1 MQHWSFYPDRSRALR
16 VRCLGVDYLEAVAR
30 LLPGA
35 TVKKDGNYWSWR
47 VVVDGRKPKV
57 GDLLEHSNEWLTA
70 IGQAVIAF
78 NRLDED

>member
-1 MQHWSFYPDRSRALR
+1 MTEWRAPFFFHEPR
-16 VRCLGVDYLEAVAR
+16 DTS